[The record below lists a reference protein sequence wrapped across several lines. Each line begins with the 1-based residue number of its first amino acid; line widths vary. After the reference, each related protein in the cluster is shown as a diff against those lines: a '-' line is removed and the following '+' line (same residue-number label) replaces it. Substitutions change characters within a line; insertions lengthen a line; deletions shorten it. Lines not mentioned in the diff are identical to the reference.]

1 MKKASAVL
9 AVASLAVLGLAACG
23 SSSND
28 NSTTT
33 AASTPASTTPAGGGG
48 AAGGGS
54 TVDIS
59 TPGGSTLAYD
69 QKDVS
74 AKAGSVTI
82 NFDNKEALQHDV
94 AVADSSGKVLGQT
107 DLVSSGTAN
116 ATVDLQPGHL
126 HLLLHRAGPQGRRH
140 GRNADRQVARDRRM
154 ALAGRCAESHRGS
167 RPLTAG

>member
-1 MKKASAVL
+1 MRRASAVL
-9 AVASLAVLGLAACG
+9 VFAALAVVGLAACG

-28 NSTTT
+28 NSTTSAAAAPATT
-33 AASTPASTTPAGGGG
+33 AAAGGG
-48 AAGGGS
+48 GGGS

-59 TPGGSTLAYD
+59 TPGGSALAYD

-116 ATVDLQPGHL
+116 ATVDLQPGTYTFYCTVPG
-126 HLLLHRAGPQGRRH
+126 HREAGMQGT
-140 GRNADRQVARDRRM
+140 
-154 ALAGRCAESHRGS
+154 
-167 RPLTAG
+167 LTVK